1 MENNYSNLLID
12 IRKIIRSINLESK
25 RIEKEYGVSIPQLL
39 TLNYLKSKPEYK
51 ATPTEIKNFLNLNAS
66 TVTGI
71 VQRLEKKG
79 FLARLPKM
87 QGDKRV
93 SHIVITSNGA
103 SLLDKIPP
111 LMQEKLMKKLAK
123 LPPDKINQLNEAIH
137 MLVEIMD
144 IDKIDAAPML
154 TINDP
159 IVKQ

>member
-1 MENNYSNLLID
+1 
-12 IRKIIRSINLESK
+12 
-25 RIEKEYGVSIPQLL
+25 
-39 TLNYLKSKPEYK
+39 
-51 ATPTEIKNFLNLNAS
+51 
-66 TVTGI
+66 
-71 VQRLEKKG
+71 
-79 FLARLPKM
+79 M

-103 SLLDKIPP
+103 SLLDQIPP

-154 TINDP
+154 AINDP